1 MFRRGNFRST
11 FYNERKKITT
21 KVKNLR
27 EISSAY
33 PRDHQKAKNPEKWE
47 SRNEQETK
55 IRNYFGVK
63 DNILPARR
71 AGMVA
76 VKRLWYFPD
85 LVLSLIF
92 PLMALFCVKNLPH
105 FFAKYRIR
113 IWLKSD
119 WIVSTFNISEE
130 NSEIRTKVGSQ
141 PHCYSPYQVKRHY
154 MWKHYR
160 GPTEKTKQFPSS
172 TENRG
177 HHLWKQQRRLFQRG
191 RGCRPEKARLHQ
203 PWERFIIGSH
213 KCRREK
219 TVFNHFGRP
228 IWWFHEKI
236 HHQPRS
242 RRWWWRQSI
251 PELQKVGPN
260 QNFVQIWPIFGR
272 AATGD
277 R

>member
-1 MFRRGNFRST
+1 M
-11 FYNERKKITT
+11 
-21 KVKNLR
+21 KNLR
-27 EISSAY
+27 DISGRVVVQLPLAISFS
-33 PRDHQKAKNPEKWE
+33 RLQRAKN
-47 SRNEQETK
+47 
-55 IRNYFGVK
+55 GGK
-63 DNILPARR
+63 DNIFSRSRVIADISAHGFVFGEKPSTFL
-71 AGMVA
+71 
-76 VKRLWYFPD
+76 
-85 LVLSLIF
+85 
-92 PLMALFCVKNLPH
+92 
-105 FFAKYRIR
+105 
-113 IWLKSD
+113 WLKSD
-119 WIVSTFNISEE
+119 WIVSTFNISAE
-130 NSEIRTKVGSQ
+130 NSEIRTRVGSQ

-242 RRWWWRQSI
+242 WRWWWRQSI

-260 QNFVQIWPIFGR
+260 QNFVQIWSILGR